1 MTRALDTDEEALLR
15 ATRSSST
22 AERSAAQRRV
32 FELFRERVLALC
44 VHILGS
50 RDDALDALQDTF
62 VSVFR
67 GLDAFRAEAK
77 LSTWIYQIALR
88 EALRH
93 KARRRPS
100 EPLDDALVAP
110 DGGDPALRREQ
121 RERLARA
128 LDRLSAE
135 HRTVLSLFALDGLS
149 HREVA
154 DVLGVPEG
162 TIWSRLHAARK
173 RLAAELAG

>member
-1 MTRALDTDEEALLR
+1 MATSLDADDEALLS
-15 ATRSSST
+15 ATRSKST
-22 AERSAAQRRV
+22 AERAAAQRRV

-44 VHILGS
+44 IHILGV
-50 RDDALDALQDTF
+50 RDDAHDAVQDTF
-62 VSVFR
+62 ISVFR
-67 GLDAFRAEAK
+67 GLDGFRGEAR

-93 KARRRPS
+93 KARRRTS
-100 EPLDDALVAP
+100 EPLDDAMVAP
-110 DGGDPALRREQ
+110 DQGDPALRREQ

-135 HRTVLSLFALDGLS
+135 HRTVLSLFALEGLS
-149 HREVA
+149 HREIA

-162 TIWSRLHAARK
+162 TIWSRVHAARK
-173 RLAAELAG
+173 RLAIELSP